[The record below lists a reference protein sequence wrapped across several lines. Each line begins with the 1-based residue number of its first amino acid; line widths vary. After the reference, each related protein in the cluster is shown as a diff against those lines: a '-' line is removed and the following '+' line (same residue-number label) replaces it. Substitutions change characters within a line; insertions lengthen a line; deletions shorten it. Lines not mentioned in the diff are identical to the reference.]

1 MALLDRVCREV
12 ERDARQLHVAV
23 ALEAA
28 EPEDLLAL
36 SDAGVSELV
45 LVEAPP
51 ENPAQAEDCIA
62 ALARR
67 WSAAIS

>member
-1 MALLDRVCREV
+1 VCREV
-12 ERDARQLHVAV
+12 GRDLGELHIAV

-28 EPEDLLAL
+28 QPEDLPAL

-51 ENPAQAEDCIA
+51 ENPDEVEVWIA

-67 WSAAIS
+67 WRAATS